1 MLIPPRIVDAH
12 HHLWDLGANSYPWL
26 TTRAPHP
33 MFGED
38 YDILRRNYLAE
49 DYLADIADLPI
60 AMSVHLQA
68 DWDPADPVG
77 ESRWLGAVAE
87 RPAAKGFPHGIV
99 AYADFFDERV
109 NRILERHA
117 EIPRVRGV
125 RQTLH
130 HRKGQPLQNE
140 TWLRNFGLLK
150 KYGFSFDLQVYPRQ
164 AEHALNLVDAHPD
177 VQFVLSHCG
186 LPQNRSGDGI
196 ECWRN
201 ALREF
206 SKRHNVVCKMS
217 GFGMMN
223 RSWQI
228 DDIRPIILDI
238 IGVFGCGRCF
248 FGSNFPVDRFA
259 GSYKRTWL
267 AFFEVTNGLSASER
281 NAVFWA
287 NPVRVYRLPG

>member
-1 MLIPPRIVDAH
+1 
-12 HHLWDLGANSYPWL
+12 
-26 TTRAPHP
+26 
-33 MFGED
+33 
-38 YDILRRNYLAE
+38 
-49 DYLADIADLPI
+49 
-60 AMSVHLQA
+60 
-68 DWDPADPVG
+68 
-77 ESRWLGAVAE
+77 
-87 RPAAKGFPHGIV
+87 
-99 AYADFFDERV
+99 
-109 NRILERHA
+109 
-117 EIPRVRGV
+117 
-125 RQTLH
+125 
-130 HRKGQPLQNE
+130 
-140 TWLRNFGLLK
+140 
-150 KYGFSFDLQVYPRQ
+150 
-164 AEHALNLVDAHPD
+164 

-196 ECWRN
+196 ERWRN